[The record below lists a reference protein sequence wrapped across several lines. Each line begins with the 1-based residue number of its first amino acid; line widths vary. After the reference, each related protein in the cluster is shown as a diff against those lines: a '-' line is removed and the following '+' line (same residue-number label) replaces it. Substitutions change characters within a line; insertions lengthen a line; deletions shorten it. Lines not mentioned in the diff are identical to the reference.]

1 MEEVIRF
8 FSEKEFIVT
17 LATAIVT
24 VIYSLTVSKF
34 LKSSKIRTEKRK
46 KNFFNILIK
55 GLEKNT
61 INNHKD
67 LINIYK
73 GATNLSTED
82 LSYRYGLN
90 KWLRELLT
98 LIISED
104 PEIKFNKD
112 NLKMLTQKITEF
124 IDNNEQ
130 VSPFSDLPETE
141 RNMLS
146 DIGAFIKNDDKN
158 SANRK
163 IKELS
168 SVIQTRNEEQKKLEN
183 QNKWAIPL
191 AIIGVILTITFGL
204 ISIL

>member
-1 MEEVIRF
+1 M
-8 FSEKEFIVT
+8 
-17 LATAIVT
+17 
-24 VIYSLTVSKF
+24 
-34 LKSSKIRTEKRK
+34 
-46 KNFFNILIK
+46 
-55 GLEKNT
+55 
-61 INNHKD
+61 
-67 LINIYK
+67 
-73 GATNLSTED
+73 STED